1 KTVGKP
7 DTEVTQQNI
16 TKQDSTAVTSSV
28 NTVSICK
35 SQNKTKKSKKSKKR
49 KKVKSKASEPNIS
62 APILEPAKTN
72 RPAPVTK
79 PSAKPDQTGIL
90 AGSQGDA
97 VDGITWPPRRKLP
110 DLPPGPITQQIGKE
124 WCQKYCDVYFEV
136 FDDTTEGCFKGATV
150 TLDLKPGGLEA
161 ITNSGPRPVVKPPFG
176 LEEQFFEKLKK
187 LYKNLT
193 PIDGKDLIT
202 ASQIVPV
209 ISTDK
214 NGERKIDRLAINY
227 KSTINEYI
235 KDIPDLYTTCT
246 DELAKVAGEYR
257 TTVDLQGAFN
267 QVPANDML
275 IRKLLAVVT
284 PWGYAIPDCLMFGVK
299 TAPAIFNSN
308 MRKLLHACNGK
319 GPVNCAQMVDDVCL
333 S

>member
-1 KTVGKP
+1 MKP
-7 DTEVTQQNI
+7 
-16 TKQDSTAVTSSV
+16 
-28 NTVSICK
+28 
-35 SQNKTKKSKKSKKR
+35 
-49 KKVKSKASEPNIS
+49 
-62 APILEPAKTN
+62 L
-72 RPAPVTK
+72 
-79 PSAKPDQTGIL
+79 
-90 AGSQGDA
+90 
-97 VDGITWPPRRKLP
+97 
-110 DLPPGPITQQIGKE
+110 
-124 WCQKYCDVYFEV
+124 
-136 FDDTTEGCFKGATV
+136 
-150 TLDLKPGGLEA
+150 
-161 ITNSGPRPVVKPPFG
+161 FG
-176 LEEQFFEKLKK
+176 LEEQFYEKLKK

-333 S
+333 SGANAKEHLDNLGELLYRLYACGLKVNRNKCHFYEEEVKFLGKICDARGVRLDPATTNAILEMPKPVDKSQLRSFLGHISYISRHIPDLKSARAPLDYLIKPDINFV